1 MLISPAQAI
10 ALPVSDLALFQAPV
24 PRPMLP
30 GAALLMRRRRKS
42 GWAGMAAGSLLAT
55 RATVRRAQHQFCRVV
70 LGRSEVASTLPMRS
84 ARDGWSG
91 AAKALRET
99 CFGAMLCLVM
109 SADDNSTNSL

>member
-10 ALPVSDLALFQAPV
+10 ALPVRDLALFQAPV

-30 GAALLMRRRRKS
+30 GAALPMRRRRKS
-42 GWAGMAAGSLLAT
+42 GWAGMAAGALPAT

-70 LGRSEVASTLPMRS
+70 LGRSDAASTRAMRS
-84 ARDGWSG
+84 AREGWPG

-99 CFGAMLCLVM
+99 CFSAML
-109 SADDNSTNSL
+109 